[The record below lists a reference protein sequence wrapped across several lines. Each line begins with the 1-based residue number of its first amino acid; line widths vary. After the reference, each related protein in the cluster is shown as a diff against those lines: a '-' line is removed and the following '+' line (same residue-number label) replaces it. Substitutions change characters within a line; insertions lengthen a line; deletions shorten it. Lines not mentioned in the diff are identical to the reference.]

1 MCCHYVCVEWCL
13 IHSLKTLVCVMFMC
27 RPSVCVVSRYVDTL
41 YADYLLAFVLCRCCI
56 DTL

>member
-1 MCCHYVCVEWCL
+1 MLSLCL
-13 IHSLKTLVCVMFMC
+13 CGVVSHPFIENSCVCVMFMC